1 MTGSLVISTKV
12 LFYLGS
18 LFGIGAGTHYAV
30 RIVASRRW
38 LWVGAASALLAIS
51 FRLLGLNLEMVG
63 DPVRM
68 FDFSMF
74 SWVWPGV
81 RDQVFALV
89 LGAGILAIASLMRLP
104 FVAFIGALCVAHGFG
119 LSGHARSEGMPDLLW
134 VLVSA
139 HVLIA
144 GFWFF
149 APLTLWPGQ
158 EDDRPDVSR
167 RLHAFSRIA
176 IYAVPVMIVAGL
188 WLALIIADGPT
199 GLIGSTYGRLLLLK
213 LVVIAAA
220 LALGAYNK
228 FRLTQPIDAGEAG
241 AFVHLRRSLSLEF
254 TLFLAALITIAAA
267 TTLFGPHS

>member
-1 MTGSLVISTKV
+1 MTGSLVISAKV

-30 RIVASRRW
+30 WIVPSRRW

-63 DPVRM
+63 DPVRI

-74 SWVWPGV
+74 GWVWPGV

-89 LGAGILAIASLMRLP
+89 LGAGILAIASLMRLR

-139 HVLIA
+139 HVLFA
-144 GFWFF
+144 GFWFV
-149 APLTLWPGQ
+149 APLTLWPRQGHN
-158 EDDRPDVSR
+158 RPDVSR

-199 GLIGSTYGRLLLLK
+199 GLLGSTYGRLLLLK
-213 LVVIAAA
+213 LVVITAA

-228 FRLTQPIDAGEAG
+228 FRLMQPIDAGEAG